1 MKDIQKAFD
10 ILIGVT
16 ESRLDELCKENF
28 DLTNE
33 IQEMNTI
40 IGDLEEELNIYK
52 DELKLANEEAEQL
65 KLQLSE
71 ALN

>member
-1 MKDIQKAFD
+1 MKHIQRAFD
-10 ILIGVT
+10 TLIGVT

-33 IQEMNTI
+33 IQEMNTTI
-40 IGDLEEELNIYK
+40 RDLE
-52 DELKLANEEAEQL
+52 DEIGQL